1 MKNEM
6 MKFVEVNFKI
16 IKDNFYNS
24 ELDILSE
31 IEYEDNYEM
40 EYCRKILDDQMDIFT
55 AGELV
60 NIINE
65 RSLGVDL
72 DSSELADLFNEIK
85 FIQSGIR

>member
-6 MKFVEVNFKI
+6 IKFVEVNFNI

-31 IEYEDNYEM
+31 IEYEDNCEM
-40 EYCRKILDDQMDIFT
+40 EYCRKCLDDQMDIFT
-55 AGELV
+55 VGELI

-72 DSSELADLFNEIK
+72 DSSELEDLFNEIK
-85 FIQSGIR
+85 FIQSGTR